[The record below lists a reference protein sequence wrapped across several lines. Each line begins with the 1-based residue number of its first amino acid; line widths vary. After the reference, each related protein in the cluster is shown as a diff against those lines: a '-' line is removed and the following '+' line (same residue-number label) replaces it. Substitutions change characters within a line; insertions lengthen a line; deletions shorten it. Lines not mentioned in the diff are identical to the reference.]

1 MDVKLQNT
9 PDNIQK
15 FGLFCLWKYEERS
28 GRKTKVPYNPRTLER
43 GDSTDKSAF
52 VSFPEIVNI
61 WQREQDHFDGVGIGV
76 FDQLAAVDID
86 HCIDPEDG
94 LSELAR
100 NIVSRLNSYTEIS
113 PSGEGIRI
121 FFGVLDTEWYDKSKY
136 YINNRNR
143 GLEIY
148 LPGTTNRFLTFT
160 GNTTNKRPVMMCE
173 REIKAIL
180 DDYMLRQP
188 KEQSRPQLPAAPADL
203 SDRELI
209 DKAAAASNGDLFRKL
224 WSGDISGYP
233 SHSEADQALC
243 NILAFWTGC
252 NEARI
257 DTLFRQ
263 SGLMR
268 DKWNRKQ
275 SGTTYGAITAGK
287 AAADCRAVYDP
298 VSGDPLR
305 DFAREV
311 KSTEPRGDP
320 EKPLPEVV
328 SFEKVSGDIPPLKP
342 EIIKGILREGHKMLL
357 AGQSKAGKSFDL
369 IELALCFASGGSW
382 HGFQC
387 EKTKVLYVNME
398 IDAAS
403 FFHRVNSIAE
413 KMQLPVD
420 AIGDRLKIW
429 NLRGQ
434 GAGIASL
441 VEPLKKVSAGCGA
454 VIIDPIYKVMEGD
467 ENNASEMAAFTKNL
481 DKVAEGG
488 AAVIF
493 AHHFGKN
500 TQGVYKDPMNR
511 ASGSG
516 VFARDPDAIIT
527 MSSLEEISVTPEIR
541 ESAGVSGTASCFQ
554 LDFTLREFPPVRPL
568 KIWFDYPIHIIDNGS
583 LSGVCV
589 NGAQK
594 TVDERRAVKIA
605 VLAKAFANYADQ
617 IEDDGG
623 ISLKFLDHRVEQIGG
638 KGRTAG
644 EKTIRAYAETSGG
657 EFYCLNGK
665 LYKHDKPEEYN
676 PFEDEEREIP
686 RNS

>member
-15 FGLFCLWKYEERS
+15 FGLFCLWKYEERG

-188 KEQSRPQLPAAPADL
+188 KEESRPQLPAAPADL

-252 NEARI
+252 NEGRI

-275 SGTTYGAITAGK
+275 SGTTYGAITIRK
-287 AAADCRAVYDP
+287 AIADCKEVYD
-298 VSGDPLR
+298 
-305 DFAREV
+305 
-311 KSTEPRGDP
+311 PRGDP
-320 EKPLPEVV
+320 
-328 SFEKVSGDIPPLKP
+328 
-342 EIIKGILREGHKMLL
+342 
-357 AGQSKAGKSFDL
+357 SKD
-369 IELALCFASGGSW
+369 FAMPVKK
-382 HGFQC
+382 
-387 EKTKVLYVNME
+387 EP
-398 IDAAS
+398 A
-403 FFHRVNSIAE
+403 
-413 KMQLPVD
+413 PVD
-420 AIGDRLKIW
+420 DLELISLDQVEEKEPEWLIDGWIPKQSVTLIG
-429 NLRGQ
+429 
-434 GAGIASL
+434 
-441 VEPLKKVSAGCGA
+441 
-454 VIIDPIYKVMEGD
+454 
-467 ENNASEMAAFTKNL
+467 
-481 DKVAEGG
+481 AEGG
-488 AAVIF
+488 TGKTSIWTHIIAKISAGKTTMFDSGYTERKPAKVMYFSSEDSADTVIKKKIRDQGGDMKNILTLDYGNKR
-493 AHHFGKN
+493 FGEITFSDGGLLEMLIRRYKPVLCVFDPVQQFIPDRVKMAERN
-500 TQGVYKDPMNR
+500 AMRRCLAPLKRLSEVYGTTFIIICHANKRDG
-511 ASGSG
+511 ASGRKRLADSSDLWD
-516 VFARDPDAIIT
+516 FARSVIMLGQTGENDIRYASHEKSNYSKLRNTIQYKITNDGVEYCGTTALRDKDYVVREIASKNQPSLQRQDAEQFIIEYLQGNGGRAEIG
-527 MSSLEEISVTPEIR
+527 SLTDSANAADISTNAMR
-541 ESAGVSGTASCFQ
+541 NAKSALLKSGTIK
-554 LDFTLREFPPVRPL
+554 R
-568 KIWFDYPIHIIDNGS
+568 
-583 LSGVCV
+583 VCES
-589 NGAQK
+589 Q
-594 TVDERRAVKIA
+594 
-605 VLAKAFANYADQ
+605 
-617 IEDDGG
+617 
-623 ISLKFLDHRVEQIGG
+623 G
-638 KGRTAG
+638 KGKGSKWYLEMAFPQL
-644 EKTIRAYAETSGG
+644 EDNE
-657 EFYCLNGK
+657 
-665 LYKHDKPEEYN
+665 
-676 PFEDEEREIP
+676 PFEEDQEEE
-686 RNS
+686 